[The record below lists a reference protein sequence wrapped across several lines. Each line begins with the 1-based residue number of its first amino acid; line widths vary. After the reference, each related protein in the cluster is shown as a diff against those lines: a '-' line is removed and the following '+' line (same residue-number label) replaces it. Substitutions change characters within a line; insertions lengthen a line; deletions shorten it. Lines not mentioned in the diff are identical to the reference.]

1 MAILLW
7 SMVKAQQNDKNIVL
21 TIYKKLHKLM

>member
-7 SMVKAQQNDKNIVL
+7 SMVKAQQNDKTIVL
-21 TIYKKLHKLM
+21 AIYKKLHKIM